1 MSDLSTPK
9 AFIANAERVT
19 DVYGEWPTFHD
30 SEVLSLSL
38 DRGKQPELQP
48 TMTVRIWTFMPHR
61 GQTDEKGYYT
71 RSRYSIITFLFE
83 RPNDLIIEDFNHQNV
98 LAGIVFREVG
108 AMVEV
113 KLEGL
118 FGINATLVCSRVCV
132 ERIEMLS

>member
-1 MSDLSTPK
+1 M
-9 AFIANAERVT
+9 
-19 DVYGEWPTFHD
+19 
-30 SEVLSLSL
+30 
-38 DRGKQPELQP
+38 
-48 TMTVRIWTFMPHR
+48 
-61 GQTDEKGYYT
+61 
-71 RSRYSIITFLFE
+71 
-83 RPNDLIIEDFNHQNV
+83 IIEDFNHQNV